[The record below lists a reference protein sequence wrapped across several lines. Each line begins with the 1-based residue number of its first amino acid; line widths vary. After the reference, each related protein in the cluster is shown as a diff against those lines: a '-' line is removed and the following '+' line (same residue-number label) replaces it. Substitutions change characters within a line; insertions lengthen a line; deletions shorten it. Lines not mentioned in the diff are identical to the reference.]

1 MNTPEVLAVIP
12 AKGSSRRLP
21 GKNMRLVG
29 GRPMVAWTIEAA
41 LLSSM
46 VTRVVVSSDS
56 RRVLKLARK
65 MGCEV
70 LKRDA
75 ELCKAGVGATA
86 PVLDVVQRL
95 WRAEQYKPNGVV
107 QLLPTSPLRTA
118 HHVDE
123 ALAYWWDRDQW
134 ASVISVTPTHSA
146 KVRHEGADGWL
157 ALTPPPGY
165 HGAARQGDWKNVPGS
180 FISNGAIQ
188 VTEPTTLEAYETF
201 HQPKS
206 LAFAMD
212 ALSGLD
218 VDTEAGLQ
226 LADAVLRT
234 R

>member
-1 MNTPEVLAVIP
+1 MSAPEILAVIP
-12 AKGSSRRLP
+12 AKGNSRRIP

-29 GRPMVAWTIEAA
+29 GRPMVEWTIEAA

-56 RRVLKLARK
+56 RRVLKLARG

-70 LKRDA
+70 LKRGP
-75 ELCKAGVGATA
+75 ELCSNGVGATVA
-86 PVLDVVQRL
+86 VLDVVDKL
-95 WRAEQYKPNGVV
+95 WRAEHYKANGVV

-123 ALAYWWDRDQW
+123 ALAYWWGRDQW
-134 ASVISVTPTHSA
+134 ASVISVTATTTA
-146 KVRHEGADGWL
+146 KVRHEAANGWL

-165 HGAARQGDWKNVPGS
+165 HGAARQGLWREVPSS
-180 FISNGAIQ
+180 FLSNGAIQ
-188 VTEPTTLEAYETF
+188 CTEPTTLEAYETF
-201 HQPKS
+201 HQPKA

-212 ALSGLD
+212 ALAGLD
-218 VDTEAGLQ
+218 VDTEAELQ
-226 LADAVLRT
+226 MADAILRT